1 LKRGSFD
8 FDGRKAAAH
17 ALQQRTF
24 TLDSP
29 LARE

>member
-8 FDGRKAAAH
+8 FRNRTAAH

-24 TLDSP
+24 TLDVP
-29 LARE
+29 IARE